1 MANIK
6 IVRYLALQN
15 RQEECLNKVYEIRKF
30 GQEECLTN
38 EVLFYEVQALKILGK
53 YGEAIKKGESL
64 WSKEVSPK
72 VLLLLVECY
81 YLNVQE
87 QDAIYTLREGIKKG
101 IKNVEVYQ
109 MYAEYNKRINIS
121 ESEKYVKKALIQS
134 DNDPDVMMWAM
145 NFFYSIGKSN
155 SASELLI
162 KLQALDKVNNFKTLT
177 FKETKEL
184 LDKIEI
190 ENKKRFEMYT
200 KCQFSY
206 HILFDHYGRAS
217 YTLYCQQLWTNNINY
232 IMGKQLLLTSFG
244 GHKSSITEMKKTL
257 GKDIIVD
264 FSSLIHLKHFD
275 ILDEIKSCWNSLV
288 ISGNISNIIA
298 SEQNKCLP
306 SQPDVLKANKKMRE
320 TWKRGGLN
328 YIELP
333 SQDELN
339 KWSQS
344 GITLAD
350 IIPYELAKK
359 NHLVLVSDNFISDL
373 LEESDKITD
382 EMRNNSISPYELLV
396 VLEKRKDI
404 SSKLKEKYRGNKEV
418 REESELMEMLINYD
432 GKLSIL
438 VDENFLREIFE
449 MDGVAIISQKC
460 NIYAISNVFDN
471 SEREMKQVEVAKIAC
486 NFLDDLKNDI
496 QEYKEAG
503 DINYYGGGVNE
514 YKKEHGIC
522 TNDLLDLFYYASST
536 KSILVCDDRWIN
548 SYNNL
553 NECSIY
559 STTDIVELLHEQ
571 KIISDEKYINIITQ
585 MFNEGYAYIVPPLEY
600 VKLLLERVPDG
611 KNVCQE
617 IPEELYVMCDYLVYI
632 TASENKL
639 DDEMVHQ
646 GVIPE
651 SSAYMYNLQRV
662 LIKLMKYIWC
672 TEKEE
677 LWKCQVSDW
686 LLANFSV
693 FSYRTVLNESA
704 DSGNQKYYESE
715 LANFLFSGF
724 CEILGSL
731 YRKQY
736 YNWLFN
742 WFGKNSQWETGLK
755 DRLIQSLADIICE
768 VYRQEKGN
776 LYKNIGIGM
785 LVLTVTDD
793 MPEYYRKLIR
803 KHILIA
809 PIIEKVEGN
818 FIHLGEKDF
827 IPRKDFYQW
836 IEDAMKRGIRDS
848 VIRIKDSTEKEY
860 IITFL
865 VNELFHQ
872 GFKIEY
878 SDENGNKKSYYV
890 RIDHAMLLC
899 QDVLLRTKGLLA
911 LSNFITDSDMKEYQK
926 KIKSKNWSEIVDKIV
941 SKIKTR
947 EDYIVYIIR
956 YMLENE
962 IQMFSI
968 DDLFPDNLIEKIIV
982 NNSKADLLKR
992 GNQWFQFN
1000 ENNISGIFVQ
1010 LVIYIYNYLKSNKRF
1025 MSFMEEDF
1033 LMVSYYFAD
1042 IILVQILNLNENNR
1056 LKNSLQEILDRLLQ
1070 LNESIKFPEIYQNNV
1085 ISKEEKNDIEQEI
1098 TEYFRAF
1105 NLQEANSD
1113 EFVEI
1118 CKQMYFYEGEN
1129 LKKYLFIIKQWILK
1143 NWKKGKKEK
1152 DEERELLSVMEYY
1165 VYVVNKKTPDQT
1177 INSYLELWEEVI
1189 SSGAHI
1195 ELSRSTMY
1203 ALRRCVT
1210 SFSFEQGI
1218 RMRKIIEKISLHAQ

>member
-1 MANIK
+1 
-6 IVRYLALQN
+6 
-15 RQEECLNKVYEIRKF
+15 
-30 GQEECLTN
+30 
-38 EVLFYEVQALKILGK
+38 
-53 YGEAIKKGESL
+53 
-64 WSKEVSPK
+64 
-72 VLLLLVECY
+72 
-81 YLNVQE
+81 
-87 QDAIYTLREGIKKG
+87 
-101 IKNVEVYQ
+101 
-109 MYAEYNKRINIS
+109 
-121 ESEKYVKKALIQS
+121 
-134 DNDPDVMMWAM
+134 
-145 NFFYSIGKSN
+145 
-155 SASELLI
+155 
-162 KLQALDKVNNFKTLT
+162 
-177 FKETKEL
+177 
-184 LDKIEI
+184 
-190 ENKKRFEMYT
+190 
-200 KCQFSY
+200 
-206 HILFDHYGRAS
+206 
-217 YTLYCQQLWTNNINY
+217 
-232 IMGKQLLLTSFG
+232 
-244 GHKSSITEMKKTL
+244 
-257 GKDIIVD
+257 
-264 FSSLIHLKHFD
+264 
-275 ILDEIKSCWNSLV
+275 
-288 ISGNISNIIA
+288 
-298 SEQNKCLP
+298 
-306 SQPDVLKANKKMRE
+306 
-320 TWKRGGLN
+320 
-328 YIELP
+328 
-333 SQDELN
+333 
-339 KWSQS
+339 
-344 GITLAD
+344 
-350 IIPYELAKK
+350 
-359 NHLVLVSDNFISDL
+359 
-373 LEESDKITD
+373 
-382 EMRNNSISPYELLV
+382 
-396 VLEKRKDI
+396 
-404 SSKLKEKYRGNKEV
+404 
-418 REESELMEMLINYD
+418 
-432 GKLSIL
+432 
-438 VDENFLREIFE
+438 
-449 MDGVAIISQKC
+449 
-460 NIYAISNVFDN
+460 
-471 SEREMKQVEVAKIAC
+471 
-486 NFLDDLKNDI
+486 
-496 QEYKEAG
+496 
-503 DINYYGGGVNE
+503 
-514 YKKEHGIC
+514 
-522 TNDLLDLFYYASST
+522 
-536 KSILVCDDRWIN
+536 
-548 SYNNL
+548 
-553 NECSIY
+553 
-559 STTDIVELLHEQ
+559 
-571 KIISDEKYINIITQ
+571 
-585 MFNEGYAYIVPPLEY
+585 
-600 VKLLLERVPDG
+600 
-611 KNVCQE
+611 
-617 IPEELYVMCDYLVYI
+617 
-632 TASENKL
+632 
-639 DDEMVHQ
+639 
-646 GVIPE
+646 
-651 SSAYMYNLQRV
+651 
-662 LIKLMKYIWC
+662 
-672 TEKEE
+672 
-677 LWKCQVSDW
+677 
-686 LLANFSV
+686 
-693 FSYRTVLNESA
+693 
-704 DSGNQKYYESE
+704 
-715 LANFLFSGF
+715 
-724 CEILGSL
+724 
-731 YRKQY
+731 
-736 YNWLFN
+736 
-742 WFGKNSQWETGLK
+742 
-755 DRLIQSLADIICE
+755 
-768 VYRQEKGN
+768 
-776 LYKNIGIGM
+776 
-785 LVLTVTDD
+785 